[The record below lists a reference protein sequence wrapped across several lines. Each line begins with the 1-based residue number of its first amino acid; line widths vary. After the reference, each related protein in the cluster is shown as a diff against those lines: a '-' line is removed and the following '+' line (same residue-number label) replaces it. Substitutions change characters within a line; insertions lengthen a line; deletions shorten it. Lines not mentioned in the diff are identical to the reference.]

1 MTTPSPNTAIIL
13 IDPYNDFLHPSGK
26 ITPAL
31 LPSLTASNT
40 IANLHTL
47 VKTARAQKIPI
58 FYCFHQQTK
67 PGFLVGWKH
76 ATDLQKSQL
85 AGKAFEEGSWG
96 AETLKGLEPDIAAGD
111 VVVSKHWSSRYV
123 IDYVKFGMM
132 ES

>member
-1 MTTPSPNTAIIL
+1 MATQFPNTAIIL

-40 IANLHTL
+40 IANLHT
-47 VKTARAQKIPI
+47 VVQTARAKKIPI
-58 FYCFHQQTK
+58 FYCFHQQTR

-85 AGKAFEEGSWG
+85 EGNAFEEGSWG
-96 AETLKGLEPDIAAGD
+96 AKPCKTTFVSEGATSLFGLIELSGT
-111 VVVSKHWSSRYV
+111 S
-123 IDYVKFGMM
+123 
-132 ES
+132 